1 MTSFFCAN
9 MSRQQGE
16 DIIGSASLYQTY
28 VMVECPYPWTA
39 NAFESKGVPENFR
52 ELVAEIKEAKLPI
65 RFLLTLGAKPT
76 PGNQTQVLIFQQQQ
90 GLTTGYQKKEIKVDN
105 IADVAPMIRKYLT
118 PEGLHIEGELS
129 TTRDFFVCTHGSHD
143 KCCSRYGYPFFRKG
157 VAMAEKLGLKADVTQ
172 PSPAGCWNAHQEYVR
187 FWQVSHIGGHR
198 FAPTL
203 ISFPDGRYY
212 GALDEESLQRIL
224 LHQGDITCL
233 NQVYRGWGILPRKA
247 QVLERELILRHGWQW
262 LNNAVSCRILQESPQ
277 EQQTQVELFYQTSQ
291 GGTFTYQADIVEDKT
306 KTLNLKG
313 SCHADQPVKFTKY
326 AAINIRQV
334 DKVSSLDKKRSVARV
349 EKSA

>member
-28 VMVECPYPWTA
+28 IMVECPYPWTA
-39 NAFESKGVPENFR
+39 NAFESKGVPQNFR
-52 ELVAEIKEAKLPI
+52 ELVAEVKEAKLPI
-65 RFLLTLGAKPT
+65 RFLLTLGIKPT
-76 PGNQTQVLIFQQQQ
+76 PENQTQVLIFQQQQ
-90 GLTTGYQKKEIKVDN
+90 GITTGYRKKEIKVDS
-105 IADVAPMIRKYLT
+105 ITEVAPIIRKYLT
-118 PEGLHIEGELS
+118 PEGLKIEGELS

-157 VAMAEKLGLKADVTQ
+157 VAMVEEFGLKD
-172 PSPAGCWNAHQEYVR
+172 VR

-262 LNNAVSCRILQESPQ
+262 LNNAVSCSVLKESPHK
-277 EQQTQVELFYQTSQ
+277 EKTQVELFYQTTK
-291 GGTFTYQADIVEDKT
+291 GETFTYQADIIEDKA

-313 SCHADQPVKFTKY
+313 SCHADKPVKFTKY
-326 AAINIRQV
+326 GAINIRQV
-334 DKVSSLDKKRSVARV
+334 DKVKSLDHKRSVVRV
-349 EKSA
+349 GKSA

>member
-1 MTSFFCAN
+1 

-28 VMVECPYPWTA
+28 VMVECPYPWTG
-39 NAFESKGVPENFR
+39 NAFESKGVPQNFR
-52 ELVAEIKEAKLPI
+52 ELVAEVKEAKLPI
-65 RFLLTLGAKPT
+65 RFLLTLGPKPT

-90 GLTTGYQKKEIKVDN
+90 GIATGYWKKEIKVDN
-105 IADVAPMIRKYLT
+105 ITDVAPMIRKYLT
-118 PEGLHIEGELS
+118 PEGLHIKGELS

-143 KCCSRYGYPFFRKG
+143 KCCSRYGYPFFRQG
-157 VAMAEKLGLKADVTQ
+157 VAMVEEFGLK
-172 PSPAGCWNAHQEYVR
+172 NVR

-262 LNNAVSCRILQESPQ
+262 LNNAVSCRVLQESPQ
-277 EQQTQVELFYQTSQ
+277 AEKTQVELFYQTVE
-291 GGTFTYQADIVEDKT
+291 GETFAYQADIIEDEA

-313 SCHADQPVKFTKY
+313 SCHADKPVKFTKY

-334 DKVSSLDKKRSVARV
+334 DKVKSLDKKRSVARV
-349 EKSA
+349 GKSA